1 MNVMNSNLNDTIIAL
16 ATPPGEGA
24 LAIIRLS
31 GPDSIGLVNP
41 LFRSKDLERE
51 PSHTLH
57 FGTLYRKNGEILD
70 EVVVSL
76 YRNPKSYTGEDVV
89 EISCHGSGYIIQQ
102 ILETCIAA
110 GARLANPGEFTLRAF
125 LHGKMDLSQAEAVA
139 DLIASESKGA
149 HDLAIKQ
156 MRGKFSE
163 EIRNLREELIHF
175 ASLIELELD
184 FAEEDVEFANR
195 DDLTDLI
202 RRILSFIRSLK
213 DSFQLGNVIKT
224 GVPTAIIGRPNAGK
238 STLLNTILR
247 EDRAIVSDI
256 AGTTRD
262 TIESFI
268 NIDGIR
274 FRLIDTAGIRESQ
287 DAIERIGV
295 ERSLKE
301 MESSSLILY
310 IFDASRITPEDLID
324 ELSSYPIGDKNL
336 IVIANKMDL
345 NPYLRPEE
353 YYYESLI
360 RPDNFIT
367 LSAINE
373 MNIPYLKEKMVEKVL
388 EGGPSTDDSI
398 VTNSRHFEALSQ
410 AENAL
415 RQALYNM
422 EQGVTGDFVA
432 MDIRH
437 ALHALGLITGEV
449 TTDDL
454 LDRIFRD
461 FCIGK

>member
-1 MNVMNSNLNDTIIAL
+1 MNRTNSLDDTIIAL
-16 ATPPGEGA
+16 STPPGEGA

-31 GPDSIGLVNP
+31 GPDSIPIVNQQ
-41 LFRSKDLERE
+41 FRDKDLSVKD
-51 PSHTLH
+51 SHTLH
-57 FGTLYRKNGEILD
+57 YGSFYNQEGDLVD
-70 EVVVSL
+70 EVVIGL
-76 YRNPKSYTGEDVV
+76 FRNPRSYTGEDVV
-89 EISCHGSGYIIQQ
+89 EISCHGSSFIIQQ
-102 ILETCIAA
+102 ILESCITA
-110 GARLANPGEFTLRAF
+110 GARMANPGEFTLRAF

-156 MRGKFSE
+156 MRGGFSE
-163 EIRNLREELIHF
+163 EIKKLREELIGF

-184 FAEEDVEFANR
+184 FSEEDVEFANR
-195 DDLTDLI
+195 DDLKALI
-202 RRILSFIRSLK
+202 RSILKYIRSLK

-224 GVPTAIIGRPNAGK
+224 GVSTAIIGRPNAGK

-262 TIESFI
+262 TIESYF

-274 FRLIDTAGIRESQ
+274 FRLIDTAGIRESE
-287 DAIERIGV
+287 DVIERIGV

-301 MESSSLILY
+301 MESSSLVLY
-310 IFDASRITPEDLID
+310 IFDASQLGPE
-324 ELSSYPIGDKNL
+324 ELTKELHAYPLDDKNL

-353 YYYESLI
+353 YYSEKLI
-360 RPDNFIT
+360 RDDNFIT

-373 MNIPYLKEKMVEKVL
+373 MNIPYLKEKMVEKAL
-388 EGGPSTDDSI
+388 QGSPGKDDAI
-398 VTNSRHFEALSQ
+398 VSNSRHFEALSK
-410 AENAL
+410 AESNL
-415 RQALYNM
+415 QQALDNLS
-422 EQGVTGDFVA
+422 QGVTGDFIA

-437 ALHALGLITGEV
+437 ALHALGEITGQV

-454 LDRIFRD
+454 LDKIFRD

>member
-1 MNVMNSNLNDTIIAL
+1 MNTSLQNTIVAL
-16 ATPPGEGA
+16 ATPAGEGA

-31 GPDSIGLVNP
+31 GPKSITIVNA
-41 LFRSKDLERE
+41 LFPSKDLTQQV
-51 PSHTLH
+51 SHTLH
-57 FGTLYRKNGEILD
+57 YGTLHRPSGEVLD

-76 YRNPKSYTGEDVV
+76 YRNPRSYTGEDIV
-89 EISCHGSGYIIQQ
+89 EISCHGSSYIIQQ
-102 ILETCIAA
+102 ILEVCITS
-110 GARLANPGEFTLRAF
+110 GARMANPGEFTLRAF

-156 MRGKFSE
+156 MRGGFSD
-163 EIRNLREELIHF
+163 EIKKLREELIRF

-184 FAEEDVEFANR
+184 FSEEDVEFANR
-195 DDLTDLI
+195 DELKTLI
-202 RRILSFIRSLK
+202 RQILKYIRSLK

-224 GVPTAIIGRPNAGK
+224 GVSTAIIGRPNAGK

-262 TIESFI
+262 TIESFF

-274 FRLIDTAGIRESQ
+274 FRLIDTAGIRES
-287 DAIERIGV
+287 DDTIERIGV

-301 MESSSLILY
+301 METSSLVLY
-310 IFDASRITPEDLID
+310 IFDASRMTPVQLTE
-324 ELSSYPIGDKNL
+324 ELATYPLKDKNL

-353 YYYESLI
+353 FYSGVLI
-360 RPDNFIT
+360 REDNFIT
-367 LSAINE
+367 LSAIHE
-373 MNIPYLKEKMVEKVL
+373 MNIPFLKDKMVEKVL
-388 EGGPSTDDSI
+388 KGGPANDNSI
-398 VTNSRHFEALSQ
+398 LSNSRHYEALSL
-410 AENAL
+410 AENSL
-415 RQALYNM
+415 QQALQNM
-422 EQGVTGDFVA
+422 KNDVTGDFIA
-432 MDIRH
+432 MDIRLS
-437 ALHALGLITGEV
+437 LHALGLITGEV

-454 LDRIFRD
+454 LDKIFRD

>member
-1 MNVMNSNLNDTIIAL
+1 MNSHLNDTIVAV

-31 GPDSIGLVNP
+31 GPESFQIVNR
-41 LFRSKDLERE
+41 LFRHKDLTQAD
-51 PSHTLH
+51 SHTLH
-57 FGTLYRKNGEILD
+57 YGTLFKENGEILD

-76 YRNPKSYTGEDVV
+76 FRNPRSYTGEDVV
-89 EISCHGSGYIIQQ
+89 EISCHGSSFIIQQ
-102 ILETCIAA
+102 IMETCISA
-110 GARLANPGEFTLRAF
+110 GARMANPGEFTLRAF

-149 HDLAIKQ
+149 HDLALKQ
-156 MRGKFSE
+156 MRGGFSE
-163 EIRNLREELIHF
+163 EIKRLREELIRF

-184 FAEEDVEFANR
+184 FSEEDVEFADR
-195 DDLTDLI
+195 KDLKVLI
-202 RRILSFIRSLK
+202 RDILKYIRSLK

-224 GVPTAIIGRPNAGK
+224 GVSTAIIGRPNAGK

-262 TIESFI
+262 TIESYF

-274 FRLIDTAGIRESQ
+274 FRLIDTAGIREAE
-287 DAIERIGV
+287 DTIERIGV

-301 MESSSLILY
+301 MESSSLVLY
-310 IFDASRITPEDLID
+310 IFDATELDPE
-324 ELSSYPIGDKNL
+324 ELREELDKYPLADKNL
-336 IVIANKMDL
+336 LIIANKMDL
-345 NPYLRPEE
+345 NPYLKPEE
-353 YYYESLI
+353 YYSEPLI
-360 RPDNFIT
+360 RKDNFIT

-373 MNIPYLKEKMVEKVL
+373 MNIPYLQEKMVEKAL
-388 EGGPSTDDSI
+388 QGAPGQDDAI
-398 VTNSRHFEALSQ
+398 VSNSRHYEAL
-410 AENAL
+410 L
-415 RQALYNM
+415 RSETNLQQALDNLDS
-422 EQGVTGDFVA
+422 GITGDFVA

-437 ALHALGLITGEV
+437 ALQALGEITGEV

-454 LDRIFRD
+454 LDKIFRD

>member
-1 MNVMNSNLNDTIIAL
+1 MKNTSLNDTIVAV

-31 GPDSIGLVNP
+31 GPESFPIVDN
-41 LFRSKDLERE
+41 LFRNKDLSRAE
-51 PSHTLH
+51 SHTLH
-57 FGTLYRKNGEILD
+57 YGTLYKENGEILD

-76 YRNPKSYTGEDVV
+76 FRNPRSYTGEDVV
-89 EISCHGSGYIIQQ
+89 EVSCHGSSFIIQQ
-102 ILETCIAA
+102 IMETCIGA
-110 GARLANPGEFTLRAF
+110 GARMANPGEFTMRAF

-149 HDLAIKQ
+149 HDLALKQ
-156 MRGKFSE
+156 MRGGFSE
-163 EIRNLREELIHF
+163 EIKKLREELIQF

-184 FAEEDVEFANR
+184 FSEEDVEFANR
-195 DDLTDLI
+195 DDLKSLI
-202 RRILSFIRSLK
+202 RDILKYIRSLK

-224 GVPTAIIGRPNAGK
+224 GVSTAIIGRPNAGK

-262 TIESFI
+262 TIESYF

-274 FRLIDTAGIRESQ
+274 FRLIDTAGIREAE
-287 DAIERIGV
+287 DTIERIGV

-301 MESSSLILY
+301 MESSSLVLY
-310 IFDASRITPEDLID
+310 IFDAT
-324 ELSSYPIGDKNL
+324 ELDPVQLVEELEKYPLGDKNL
-336 IVIANKMDL
+336 LIIANKMDL
-345 NPYLRPEE
+345 NPYLKPEE
-353 YYYESLI
+353 YYSGDLI
-360 RPDNFIT
+360 RKDNFIT

-373 MNIPYLKEKMVEKVL
+373 MNIPYLQEKMVEKALLGVP
-388 EGGPSTDDSI
+388 GQDDAIIS
-398 VTNSRHFEALSQ
+398 NSRHYEALLRS
-410 AENAL
+410 ENSL
-415 RQALYNM
+415 QQALDNLSS
-422 EQGVTGDFVA
+422 GITGDFVA

-437 ALHALGLITGEV
+437 ALQALGEITGEV

-454 LDRIFRD
+454 LDKIFRD

>member
-1 MNVMNSNLNDTIIAL
+1 MTSNLNDTIVAL

-31 GPDSIGLVNP
+31 GPESISLVNS
-41 LFRSKDLERE
+41 LYKSKDLSLES
-51 PSHTLH
+51 SHTLH
-57 FGTLYRKNGEILD
+57 YGTLYNTSEEILD

-76 YRNPKSYTGEDVV
+76 YRNPRSYTGEDII
-89 EISCHGSGYIIQQ
+89 EISCHGSAYIIQQ
-102 ILETCIAA
+102 ILETCIAT

-149 HDLAIKQ
+149 HDLAMKQ
-156 MRGKFSE
+156 MRGKFSD
-163 EIRNLREELIHF
+163 EIKKLREELIRF

-195 DDLTDLI
+195 EDLKTLI
-202 RRILSFIRSLK
+202 REILRYIRSLK

-268 NIDGIR
+268 NIDGVR
-274 FRLIDTAGIRESQ
+274 FRLIDTAGIRESE
-287 DAIERIGV
+287 DTIERIGV

-310 IFDASRITPEDLID
+310 IFDASTTTPEDLIA
-324 ELSSYPIGDKNL
+324 ELKTYPIGDKNL

-353 YYYESLI
+353 YYDGELV
-360 RPDNFIT
+360 RADNFIT

-373 MNIPYLKEKMVEKVL
+373 MNIPHLKHTMVQKVL
-388 EGGPSTDDSI
+388 GAGPSQDDPVIS
-398 VTNSRHFEALSQ
+398 NSRHFEALSQ

-415 RQALYNM
+415 QQALENM
-422 EQGVTGDFVA
+422 SQGVTGDFIA

-437 ALHALGLITGEV
+437 SLQALGLITGEV